1 MKGIVF
7 TELLAMAEGVVGE
20 AAVDEVLDDLSLA
33 SGGAY
38 SRVGNYPCSEL
49 LAIVTALSGRTGL
62 AAEDL
67 QRRFGAWMH
76 TRFTELYP
84 DVFAA
89 KDGPLDLLQS
99 VETEVH
105 VEVRKLY
112 PDAELPRFETTWQ
125 GEGLRMRYV
134 SPRPLVAFCEGMIHA
149 CGAHYGTPLRV
160 GVARV
165 SDGEAVFDVA
175 VER

>member
-20 AAVDEVLDDLSLA
+20 AGVDEVLDGLALA

-49 LAIVTALSGRTGL
+49 LAIVSALAARTGVP
-62 AAEDL
+62 AEDL

-76 TRFTELYP
+76 ARFTQLYP
-84 DVFAA
+84 GFFAA
-89 KDGPLDLLQS
+89 KDGPLHMLES
-99 VETEVH
+99 IETEVH

-112 PDAELPRFETTWQ
+112 PDAELPRFETSWQ
-125 GEGLRMRYV
+125 GEALRMCYV
-134 SPRPLVAFCEGMIHA
+134 SPRPLVSFCEGLIHA

-160 GVARV
+160 DVTRV
-165 SDGEAVFDVA
+165 SDGEAVFDVSL
-175 VER
+175 ER